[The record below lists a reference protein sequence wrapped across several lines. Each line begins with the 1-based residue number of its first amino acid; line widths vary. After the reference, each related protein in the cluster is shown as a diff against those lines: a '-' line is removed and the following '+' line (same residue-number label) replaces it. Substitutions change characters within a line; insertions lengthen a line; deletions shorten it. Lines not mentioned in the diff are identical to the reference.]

1 MISYIISYIVNHLSN
16 ASILDAPVTIQELC
30 TRLLNTST
38 YICCNPDRIQ
48 LICPVQ
54 LLSWTVTG
62 GAHHGGAE
70 RSRRNLQPVHADDV
84 PECHSRTYQLVCPAV
99 IFCIFAQLVD
109 LSNDRIHGPVIQAE
123 TTLCLPVLVCVG
135 ASRRLEDGQNSKHT
149 PSVRAGHDALV
160 VVQGGHWSNKGLYP
174 ALYPYFMISCMISYM
189 IS

>member
-1 MISYIISYIVNHLSN
+1 MISYMIINHLSY

-54 LLSWTVTG
+54 LLFWTFTG

-84 PECHSRTYQLVCPAV
+84 PECLSRTDQLVCPAV
-99 IFCIFAQLVD
+99 ISFSFAQLVD
-109 LSNDRIHGPVIQAE
+109 LSNDRIHSWLRRRCACQSLSSLVQA
-123 TTLCLPVLVCVG
+123 
-135 ASRRLEDGQNSKHT
+135 
-149 PSVRAGHDALV
+149 DALRMGKIPSTR
-160 VVQGGHWSNKGLYP
+160 Q
-174 ALYPYFMISCMISYM
+174 A
-189 IS
+189 